1 MFLAVEYGKKQVHCN
16 WFSEVNQMNIPFGLF
31 DLMGLL
37 YMIGAA
43 LLYIAVLTTLI
54 LLIRR
59 LLADEKDRKMKR
71 QQDEQ
76 R

>member
-1 MFLAVEYGKKQVHCN
+1 
-16 WFSEVNQMNIPFGLF
+16 MNIPFGLF

-37 YMIGAA
+37 YMIGVA